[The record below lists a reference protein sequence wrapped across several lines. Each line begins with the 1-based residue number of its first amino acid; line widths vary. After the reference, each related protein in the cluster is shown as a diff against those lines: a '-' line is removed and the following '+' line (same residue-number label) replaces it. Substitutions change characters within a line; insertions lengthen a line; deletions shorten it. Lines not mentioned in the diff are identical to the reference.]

1 MTFMFVVV
9 AIAVIAAVAVL
20 INGRWSPSMGVSAT
34 GDYRPDLPDS
44 PQFDLAVRGYRMD
57 EVDAKIADLEQTI
70 ESMRAATPNTQRNSP

>member
-1 MTFMFVVV
+1 MTFLFVVL

-20 INGRWSPSMGVSAT
+20 ITGRWSPSMGVSAT

-44 PQFDLAVRGYRMD
+44 PKFDLAVRGYRMD